1 MTKYILIIILFS
13 SYNSI
18 SQLVTSPSIKLTTS
32 PKYYIGYWNNVINYD
47 IKNPK
52 TYNGRTENTQFKA
65 FDSLSRITLE
75 RFILDRF
82 NHYRKLRGAKSLVWD
97 EDLRPLCFQH
107 VTYQRLA
114 GKQTHFQNEKD
125 VPEFQ
130 ELGYGDRHRKL
141 CTDGPKFKNS
151 SEGLINQAFQI
162 HSSIAEDIPYPTYKM
177 IVDMFFTPD
186 IGYNS
191 CELHWNDIMNG
202 QWDSIFIYYDF
213 DFLGKQEKIWA
224 YCNVTIVFAEYEK

>member
-1 MTKYILIIILFS
+1 MKLTIVFLVFIC
-13 SYNSI
+13 YNAI
-18 SQLVTSPSIKLTTS
+18 SQLETTPSIKLTRS
-32 PKYYIGYWNNVINYD
+32 PKYYTGYWNDVVNYD

-52 TYNGRTENTQFKA
+52 IHNGRSENTQFKT

-82 NHYRKLRGAKSLVWD
+82 NHYRKLRGAKPLIWD
-97 EDLRPLCFQH
+97 EDLRPLCYQH
-107 VTYQRLA
+107 VTYQRLS

-125 VPEFQ
+125 VPNFE
-130 ELGYGDRHRKL
+130 ELGYGTRHRKL
-141 CTDGPKFKNS
+141 CTDLSKFKNS

-162 HSSIAEDIPYPTYKM
+162 NSIVAKDVPFPTYKM

-191 CELHWNDIMNG
+191 SELHWNDIMDA
-202 QWDSIFIYYDF
+202 QWDSVFIYYDF
-213 DFLGKQEKIWA
+213 DFLGKQEKTWA
-224 YCNVTIVFAEYEK
+224 YSNVTIVFASYEK

>member
-1 MTKYILIIILFS
+1 MKLAVIFSFILS
-13 SYNSI
+13 SNSI
-18 SQLVTSPSIKLTTS
+18 SQVILTTS
-32 PKYYIGYWNNVINYD
+32 PKYYNYQNESVARHWNNVVNYD
-47 IKNPK
+47 IKNTK
-52 TYNGRTENTQFKA
+52 TYNGRNENTQFKA

-97 EDLRPLCFQH
+97 EDLRLLCFQH

-125 VPEFQ
+125 VPGFQ
-130 ELGYGDRHRKL
+130 ELGYGTRHRKL

-151 SEGLINQAFQI
+151 SEGLINQSFQI
-162 HSSIAEDIPYPTYKM
+162 KGNSNPDLIYPTYKM
-177 IVDMFFTPD
+177 IVDLFFTLKF
-186 IGYNS
+186 GYNT
-191 CELHWNDIMNG
+191 CELHWNDIMSG

-213 DFLGKQEKIWA
+213 NFVNATPDDWA
-224 YCNVTIVFAEYEK
+224 YSNITIVFAEYEK